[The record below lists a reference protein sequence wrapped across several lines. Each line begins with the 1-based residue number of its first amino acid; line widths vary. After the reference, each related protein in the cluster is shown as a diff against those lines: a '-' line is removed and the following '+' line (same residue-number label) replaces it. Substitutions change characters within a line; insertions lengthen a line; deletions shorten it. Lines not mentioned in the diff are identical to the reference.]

1 MPKQSAADAFVQLYA
16 RDIRENPDAYKRGV
30 VADPEGTARRIIE
43 GLGDADARRLL
54 ADLKAERRK
63 LGSN

>member
-16 RDIRENPDAYKRGV
+16 RDIR
-30 VADPEGTARRIIE
+30 ADPEGTARRIID